1 MTPFLGD
8 RYRLLERI
16 AAGGMGEVWRA
27 GDELLGREVAVKLLR
42 RHLADDPAFRGRF
55 RTEARIAAGLADP
68 GIAQVFDYG
77 EADDV
82 AYLVMELVPGESLA
96 AILARNGVLS
106 PEVALDVVHQTAR
119 GLHAAHA
126 AGIIHRDVKPGNLLV
141 TGAGVIKITDFGIA
155 RALESA
161 PVTQTGTIL
170 GTAQYV
176 SPEQASGITLTPA
189 TDLYS
194 LGVVA
199 YECLTGR
206 PPFTAANQ
214 VAIALMHLNDPP
226 PPLPASVPGPV
237 RDLVAACLAKD
248 PAQRPASARELSDR
262 AYVLRESLATA
273 GAAGLVLLT
282 DPTGYRGLPAAEAVP
297 DPAGAVPDPAGAV
310 PDPAGAVPD
319 PAGAGRAAPRRSGL
333 RRAGAITAAAAGCA
347 AAVGLGALMFQDL
360 AGPDDRHESVK
371 PFTPEPRAS
380 TSPSATPGRSRPATT
395 RPAAPPTKS
404 PRPSPSPS
412 ATVSTSATPTTGPTK
427 SPTPSP
433 TPTTPTPTPPPPTT
447 TPEPTPS
454 VTTEPGETVP
464 PNGET

>member
-1 MTPFLGD
+1 MTSFLGD

-16 AAGGMGEVWRA
+16 AGGGMGEVWRA
-27 GDELLGREVAVKLLR
+27 RDELLGREVAVKLLR

-96 AILARNGVLS
+96 AILARNGALS
-106 PEVALDVVHQTAR
+106 PEVALDVVHQTAK

-126 AGIIHRDVKPGNLLV
+126 SGIIHRDVKPGNLLV
-141 TGAGVIKITDFGIA
+141 TGTGTIKITDFGIA

-176 SPEQASGITLTPA
+176 SPEQASGIALTPA

-199 YECLTGR
+199 YECLAGR
-206 PPFTAANQ
+206 PPFTAENQ

-282 DPTGYRGLPAAEAVP
+282 DPTGYRGLPAA
-297 DPAGAVPDPAGAV
+297 GAVPDTAGAAR
-310 PDPAGAVPD
+310 DTAGA
-319 PAGAGRAAPRRSGL
+319 AGD
-333 RRAGAITAAAAGCA
+333 TA
-347 AAVGLGALMFQDL
+347 
-360 AGPDDRHESVK
+360 
-371 PFTPEPRAS
+371 
-380 TSPSATPGRSRPATT
+380 
-395 RPAAPPTKS
+395 
-404 PRPSPSPS
+404 
-412 ATVSTSATPTTGPTK
+412 
-427 SPTPSP
+427 
-433 TPTTPTPTPPPPTT
+433 
-447 TPEPTPS
+447 
-454 VTTEPGETVP
+454 
-464 PNGET
+464 